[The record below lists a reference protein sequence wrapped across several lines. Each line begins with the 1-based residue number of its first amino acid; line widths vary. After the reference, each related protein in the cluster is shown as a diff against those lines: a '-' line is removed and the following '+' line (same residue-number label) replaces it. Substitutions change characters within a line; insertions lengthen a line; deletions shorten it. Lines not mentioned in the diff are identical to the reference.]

1 MKKILMLAFALILLI
16 SLSEHVRANDVH
28 FYLYGSC
35 RCPHCA
41 AMERMIPE
49 EFGEESLTVY
59 EVDPNCDNYKEEN
72 LERFLE
78 ISNILGTGG
87 GVPLIGVTIDGEL
100 KLVIYGEVSKD
111 VLHALLNSTA
121 PKKLLFFNGQLYE
134 TTDEE
139 IIKNLQ
145 NLFVGEKA
153 PTTSTKPIETP
164 NTSVASLIIPIILA
178 SIADAI
184 NPCAFALLIMFLS
197 MVMVIDDRR
206 VLKTGLAFTS
216 AVFMTYFGI
225 GVGLVK
231 IQTQF
236 LWIRNIVLALGLA
249 IGIYKVVSYFKTI
262 EIKVIPDKFKQTS
275 NKVMEKMLSPLGG
288 FLGGI
293 IISLTL
299 LPCTSGPYFVATA
312 LISKGANVLS
322 GTFLL
327 MLYNAIFVSPFL
339 LITLAFHYGQKSDRW
354 AKVIGG
360 FEQVQRKGKLL
371 DLLVGLLLIAI
382 VLYAYI
388 TM

>member
-1 MKKILMLAFALILLI
+1 MRKILMLVFALILLV
-16 SLSEHVRANDVH
+16 SLGEHVRAADVH

-41 AMERMIPE
+41 AMERMISK
-49 EFGEESLTVY
+49 EFGKESLTVF
-59 EVDPNCDNYKEEN
+59 EVDPNCDYYKKEN
-72 LERFLE
+72 LERFLK

-111 VLHALLNSTA
+111 VLHVLLNSTA

-145 NLFVGEKA
+145 SLFAGEKA
-153 PTTSTKPIETP
+153 QITPTKPMETP
-164 NTSVASLIIPIILA
+164 STSVASLIIPIILT

-197 MVMVIDDRR
+197 VVMVASDRR

-225 GVGLVK
+225 GIGLVK

-236 LWIRNIVLALGLA
+236 LWIRNIVMALGLA
-249 IGIYKVVSYFKTI
+249 IGIYKVLSYFKTI
-262 EIKVIPDKFKQTS
+262 EIKVVPSKLKQTG
-275 NKVMEKMLSPLGG
+275 NRVMEKMLSPLGG

-293 IISLTL
+293 VISLTL

-312 LISKGANVLS
+312 LISKGTNVL
-322 GTFLL
+322 GGVFLL

-339 LITLAFHYGQKSDRW
+339 LITLAFHHGQKSDRW
-354 AKVIGG
+354 AEAIGR
-360 FEQVQRKGKLL
+360 FEQIQRKEKLL
-371 DLLVGLLLIAI
+371 NLLVGLLLIAI

-388 TM
+388 IM